1 MGGAYLYEA
10 LKDTKRLQRLV
21 VSPFMSRDIF
31 TKIVAAFPNVVPPKK
46 GKKGKKKVVKKKKK
60 A

>member
-1 MGGAYLYEA
+1 MGGGYLLEA

-31 TKIVAAFPNVVPPKK
+31 TQIVTAFPNVAPAKK

-60 A
+60 